1 MLVNRERMSAILE
14 EFNLDLLIIAKPE
27 NAIYLS
33 DFFPMGSRTI
43 KDRLYY
49 ILYFKDRNLDPI
61 AIIPNIDLNH
71 FQELSWIPNK
81 NIFGYVEFK
90 TDIDSNLISDKLNYI
105 AKILKNYNLET
116 SQIGIEMQFIPY
128 SVVLELMNVL
138 PKAKLKDCTKAMG
151 KLRSIKNSEEIHRL
165 RLAES
170 YTEEGC
176 KCMIELATK
185 EKTEIEIA
193 TKAKAKSILAGAETI
208 GFTALGGGIRS
219 AIVHNNPKK
228 EKVKLGK
235 VFRFDYGALCDGYW
249 GDLARSY
256 VLGTKASKEQQ
267 HYYDAVLKAQETALK
282 TIRAGV
288 TADEV
293 YQKAIEAGRTIEPGL
308 RREHVGHGIGLEIHE
323 EPILKANNKT
333 ILEPGMV
340 LCVEVGQYIPN
351 VGGFQ
356 IEDTIIINEND
367 IEILSISLPKK
378 LLLI

>member
-1 MLVNRERMSAILE
+1 MLVNRERMSAILD

-33 DFFPMGSRTI
+33 DFFTMGSRTI

-61 AIIPNIDLNH
+61 AIIPNGDLLH
-71 FQELSWIPNK
+71 FQKLSWIPNK

-90 TDIDSNLISDKLNYI
+90 TDSDSNLISDKMKYI
-105 AKILKNYNLET
+105 AKVLKDYNFES

-128 SVVLELMNVL
+128 SVVLELINVL
-138 PKAKLKDCTKAMG
+138 PKAKLKDCTKAIR
-151 KLRSIKNSEEIHRL
+151 KARSIKNPEEIRRL
-165 RLAES
+165 KLAEF

-176 KCMIELATK
+176 KRMIELAIK

-193 TKAKAKSILAGAETI
+193 TEGKARSILAGAETI

-228 EKVKLGK
+228 ERVKLGE
-235 VFRFDYGALCDGYW
+235 VLRFDYGALCDGYW

-256 VLGTKASKEQQ
+256 VLGTKATKEQQ

-293 YQKAIEAGRTIEPGL
+293 YQKAVEAGRTIEPNL

-323 EPILKANNKT
+323 EPILKAGNKT
-333 ILEPGMV
+333 KIESGMV

-356 IEDTIIINEND
+356 IEDTIIVNEND

-378 LLLI
+378 LLLT